1 MNKSLQ
7 NYFHSFKLKKNFLQ
21 TFLAD
26 LISFSIILGFFF
38 WLTSTLQAKMLAISG
53 GKSAE
58 QIQQMITTATPEE
71 LLPFMTG
78 LKSILV
84 IGILG
89 IIFFVTLSLLLNSLT
104 NAYIWNTLTE
114 KKLTKKNYWRWNL
127 MNLGLIIP
135 VTIFGIFFLVLKL
148 VLTYLFNKLLTISPN
163 FYFAHPQLMETIQL
177 FFQNSLNQFFFVAFL
192 LMLFLIYYS
201 FVKEYKVFFSIG
213 DSFKILKTH
222 WNKLWRWFMAVFVT
236 SLIVGIM
243 VNLLVR
249 LLSYQQN
256 LIFVFTAIILLLFI
270 SWARIYL
277 IRNLHLDHPFN
288 PDSQKT
294 L

>member
-7 NYFHSFKLKKNFLQ
+7 NYFHSFKFKKNFLQ
-21 TFLAD
+21 NFIAD
-26 LISFSIILGFFF
+26 LISFSVILGFFF

-53 GKSAE
+53 GKSTE

-71 LLPFMTG
+71 LVPFLTG

-84 IGILG
+84 LG
-89 IIFFVTLSLLLNSLT
+89 IFGLIFFAALSLLLNSLT
-104 NAYIWNTLTE
+104 NAYIWNTLSE
-114 KKLTKKNYWRWNL
+114 RKLTKKNYWRWNL
-127 MNLGLIIP
+127 LNLGLIIP
-135 VTIFGIFFLVLKL
+135 VTIFGIFFLVCKL
-148 VLTYLFNKLLTISPN
+148 LLTYLFDKLLTISPN
-163 FYFAHPQLMETIQL
+163 FYFAHPQLMETIKL
-177 FFQNSLNQFFFVAFL
+177 LFQNCLNQFFFIAFL
-192 LMLFLIYYS
+192 MMLFLIYYS
-201 FVKEYKVFFSIG
+201 FVKEYKVFVSIG
-213 DSFKILKTH
+213 DSFKIIKVH
-222 WNKLWRWFMAVFVT
+222 WNKLWRWFIAVFLT

-249 LLSYQQN
+249 LLSYHQN
-256 LIFVFTAIILLLFI
+256 LIFVFTAIILLFFI

-277 IRNLHLDHPFN
+277 VKSLHSEHSFT